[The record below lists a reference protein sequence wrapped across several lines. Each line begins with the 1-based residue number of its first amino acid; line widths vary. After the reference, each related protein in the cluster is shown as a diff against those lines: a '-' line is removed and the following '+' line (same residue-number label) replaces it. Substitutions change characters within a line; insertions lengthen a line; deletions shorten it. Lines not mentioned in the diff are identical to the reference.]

1 MPTIEIE
8 GTNLYY
14 TVKGE
19 GTPIVFIHPPLLTSA
34 NFIYQVEELSKKFK
48 VITFDIKGHGRS
60 GYSKQTITYPLIVK
74 DLIYLLDYLE
84 IEKVFICGY
93 STGGSIALEFL
104 LRNSSR
110 ALGGIVIS
118 GMSEVKDLYLKQRIS
133 LAGKLAKSKF
143 IPVLSLAIAWGNS
156 NTRQIFKKMFKE
168 SSFGNSRN
176 IEQYYRYSLGFNCTK
191 QLYKINLPVLL
202 VYGTKDQSFHKYAH
216 ILHKELPSNE
226 LVLFDN
232 EKHQIPTKAA
242 SKLNEKI
249 TAFIQTQKHFKGM

>member
-1 MPTIEIE
+1 MPTIEID

-14 TVKGE
+14 SVKGE

-34 NFIYQVEELSKKFK
+34 NFIYQVEELSQTFK

-84 IEKVFICGY
+84 IEKAFICGY
-93 STGGSIALEFL
+93 STGGSIVLEFL
-104 LRNSSR
+104 LSNASR

-118 GMSEVKDLYLKQRIS
+118 GMSEVNDLFLKQRIS

-143 IPVLSLAIAWGNS
+143 IPVLSFAITWGNS
-156 NTRQIFKKMFKE
+156 NTRQIFKKMYKE
-168 SSFGNSRN
+168 SSFGDARN
-176 IEQYYRYSLGFNCTK
+176 IEQYYRYSLSFNCTK
-191 QLYKINLPVLL
+191 QLNKINLPVLL

-216 ILHKELPSNE
+216 LLHKELPFND
-226 LVLFDN
+226 LVLLDK

-249 TAFIQTQKHFKGM
+249 IAFVETQKY